1 MAKKEEK
8 VNPITLTLEDGTV
21 YTLDFNRESVKF
33 AESKGFKISELFDFP
48 MSNIPFFWFL
58 AFRMHHKN
66 VARSKTDQILEDLNG
81 LNKEIL
87 ERLYQLYNN
96 TYESLIDTDDEPS
109 KNSKV
114 TVEL

>member
-1 MAKKEEK
+1 MAKKEDRL
-8 VNPITLTLEDGTV
+8 NPITLTLQDGTV

-33 AESKGFKISELFDFP
+33 AESRGFKIDELFDFP
-48 MSNIPFFWFL
+48 MNNIPFFWFL

-66 VARSKTDQILEDLNG
+66 VARSKTDQILEEMHG

-87 ERLYQLYNN
+87 ERLHQLYNN
-96 TYESLIDTDDEPS
+96 TYDTLINVEDEPA
-109 KNSKV
+109 KNSTV